1 MPSGQTHDR
10 ITLWSLPV
18 ITALTLAVTRNSNLT
33 LLVAGG
39 FLFSGLM
46 LSPDLDLRS
55 RPFKR
60 WGWLRWIWLPY
71 QKMMRHRSIFSH
83 GLLIGTTLRVLY
95 LVSWIMVL
103 TVVIVA
109 IVQWLGN
116 EPIPWQQFTQ
126 KVVRSLFSY
135 QVELMALFVGLELGA
150 TSHSLA
156 DWSVSAYKRW
166 QKTGIKGWFS
176 GGRQQKLMHKSTRQ
190 SSHQSR
196 KKQPQKSRRN
206 RTKG

>member
-18 ITALTLAVTRNSNLT
+18 VTALTLALTRNSDLT
-33 LLVAGG
+33 LIVAGG

-95 LVSWIMVL
+95 LVSWVVVL
-103 TVVIVA
+103 TVIIVA

-116 EPIPWQQFTQ
+116 EPLPWQQFTQ
-126 KVVRSLFSY
+126 TVVRSLFSY

-156 DWSVSAYKRW
+156 DWSGSAYKRW

-176 GGRQQKLMHKSTRQ
+176 RGRQQKSKHNYTHQ
-190 SSHQSR
+190 SSYQSR